1 MYFLAEIHR
10 LRCENQWISEGIA
23 KNIHTVEPY
32 NNREFVVH
40 GGIER
45 DIYLMNDSASRGA
58 G

>member
-32 NNREFVVH
+32 HNREIVVH

-45 DIYLMNDSASRGA
+45 DIYLMDD
-58 G
+58 